1 MRSAQ
6 ARYFGRA
13 RRPVA
18 SSRWSSAGVGDGQ
31 GSTVPAGVP
40 PRINP
45 CVRATYADAMADLDF
60 DAFALVPKGH
70 AFEDFEAGQLFE
82 HPRGRTLN
90 ERDTS
95 LFATGAL
102 GFPPPCFH

>member
-70 AFEDFEAGQLFE
+70 AFEDFEAGQGIAAHL
-82 HPRGRTLN
+82 GRTPTESN
-90 ERDTS
+90 HS
-95 LFATGAL
+95 PFAAVG
-102 GFPPPCFH
+102 